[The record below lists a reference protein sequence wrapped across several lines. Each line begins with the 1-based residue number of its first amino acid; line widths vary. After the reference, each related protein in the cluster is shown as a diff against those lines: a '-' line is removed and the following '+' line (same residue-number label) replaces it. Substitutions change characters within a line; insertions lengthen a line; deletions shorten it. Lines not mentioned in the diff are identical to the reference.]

1 MNRVL
6 YFLRNDL
13 RIHDNQVLSAI
24 QDAELLLPVYVFDDS
39 LYADTQSGFPRVG
52 SFRFQFLSETL
63 TELRNAYQA
72 LGSDIFF
79 AVGNPIEIVTDLI
92 KQYSIDTVV
101 YTREHTFEETA
112 VESQLKDIVGID
124 AMQFEQRSLIFP
136 RHLPFER
143 GELPDVFTVFKNEVE
158 KRLHIEEPLSRVKK
172 LPAFPD
178 TLKSTSVPAGEVFGI
193 PFVKQDPR
201 AAIIFRGGETSGL
214 DRLDYY
220 LFKSKAVANYK
231 DTRNG
236 MMGADYSSKLSTWL
250 ANGSLSP
257 RMVYGRLKEYESQ
270 FGASSSTYWLFYE
283 LLWRD
288 YFRFVA
294 MKYGA
299 KLFRKTGVKQYM
311 RSKEAPV
318 NADLLFNQWMSGST
332 NDQFVNAHML
342 ELRLT
347 GYMSNR
353 GRQNV
358 ASYLVHDLGI
368 DWRLGAS
375 YFESALTDYDV
386 CSNWGNWAYLA
397 GVGNDPRPDRKFN
410 TTRQAEIYDANGEFR
425 KLWLQ

>member
-13 RIHDNQVLSAI
+13 RIHDNQILSAV
-24 QDAELLLPVYVFDDS
+24 QDAALLLPVYIFDES
-39 LYADTQSGFPRVG
+39 LYTDTQSGFPRAG
-52 SFRFQFLSETL
+52 SFRFQFLVETL
-63 TELRNAYQA
+63 AVLRDSYRA
-72 LGSDIFF
+72 LGSDLMI
-79 AVGNPIEIVTDLI
+79 AVGNPVEIVTNLVKKYD
-92 KQYSIDTVV
+92 IDTVV
-101 YTREHTFEETA
+101 FTREHTFEETA
-112 VESQLKDIVGID
+112 IESQLKDIQGIE
-124 AMQFEQRSLIFP
+124 AMTFEQRSLIAP
-136 RHLPFER
+136 KHLPFER

-158 KRLHIEEPLSRVKK
+158 KRLHIEDALPEVKK
-172 LPAFPD
+172 LPPY
-178 TLKSTSVPAGEVFGI
+178 PGEADPGVLPSSELFGI
-193 PFVKQDPR
+193 PYVKQDSR
-201 AAIIFRGGETSGL
+201 AAFLFTGGESAGL
-214 DRLDYY
+214 SRLEDY
-220 LFKSKAVANYK
+220 LFGSKSVSNYK

-236 MMGADYSSKLSTWL
+236 MLGADYSSKLSPWL

-257 RMVYGRLKEYESQ
+257 RMVYGKLKEYENR

-294 MKYGA
+294 MKFGA

-318 NADLLFNQWMSGST
+318 NADLLFDQWMNGST
-332 NDQFVNAHML
+332 ADQFVNAHMI

-375 YFESALTDYDV
+375 YFESALIDYDV

-410 TTRQAEIYDANGEFR
+410 TTRQAEIYDANGEYR